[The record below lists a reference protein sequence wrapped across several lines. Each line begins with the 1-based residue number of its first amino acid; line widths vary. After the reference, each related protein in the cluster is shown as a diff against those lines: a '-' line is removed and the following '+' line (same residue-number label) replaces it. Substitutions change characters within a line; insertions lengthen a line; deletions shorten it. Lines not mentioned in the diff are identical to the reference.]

1 MENLVVKH
9 ILILLALNFDLC
21 RMGDGFEELVRLVLI
36 EDKDS
41 KRVRLIYSMRRR
53 RCVLL
58 VLTTGYVIDGHLA

>member
-1 MENLVVKH
+1 
-9 ILILLALNFDLC
+9 
-21 RMGDGFEELVRLVLI
+21 MGDGVEELVRFVMI

-41 KRVRLIYSMRRR
+41 KRVRLIYSMRCRR